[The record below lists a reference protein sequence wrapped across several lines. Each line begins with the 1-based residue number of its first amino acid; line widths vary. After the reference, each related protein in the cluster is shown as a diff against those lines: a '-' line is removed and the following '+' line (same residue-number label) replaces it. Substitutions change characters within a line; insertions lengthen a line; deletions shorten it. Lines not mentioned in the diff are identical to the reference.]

1 MKLGDLGSSPSFAII
16 FEFCVTNDFTSQ
28 SPNCLIYIMR
38 QLNETNFFQS
48 RVYWE
53 SNKNSRAI
61 SSIL

>member
-48 RVYWE
+48 RVY
-53 SNKNSRAI
+53 
-61 SSIL
+61 